1 MLAKLFSKEQVMTPR
16 LELIKMAVGVGV
28 YLGTFGVIIWYINT

>member
-1 MLAKLFSKEQVMTPR
+1 MTPR

-28 YLGTFGVIIWYINT
+28 YLGTFGMILVLINL

>member
-1 MLAKLFSKEQVMTPR
+1 MTPR

-28 YLGTFGVIIWYINT
+28 YLGTFGVILWFINV